1 LRGAFLVR
9 RLRAP
14 IAALYVRAASTAN
27 TDWAQIAALYAELY
41 ALNPSPVVR
50 LVAAIAA
57 AARTISK

>member
-1 LRGAFLVR
+1 
-9 RLRAP
+9 
-14 IAALYVRAASTAN
+14 VRAASTAN

>member
-1 LRGAFLVR
+1 
-9 RLRAP
+9 
-14 IAALYVRAASTAN
+14 VRAASTAN
-27 TDWAQIAALYAELY
+27 TDRAQIAALYAELY